1 MKESSL
7 RICMSRST
15 LQCVVELAIERNAP
29 KDSGC
34 AAVSCCFKGLGLIS
48 RVMSAETDTRA
59 EARPMEDSD
68 VWSSK
73 DSDGG

>member
-48 RVMSAETDTRA
+48 RVMSAETNTRA
-59 EARPMEDSD
+59 EARPMEDM
-68 VWSSK
+68 
-73 DSDGG
+73 